1 MCKAKAVEQAR
12 LWAQRGIK
20 KSQEEAKVISSSKS
34 GANKSSSGGLK
45 TPKIDLTAGLSSS
58 FVAGSRDELKG
69 DDNDDPDAPSSHS
82 NVAPPKIVSKTS
94 LGDAWMAEAS
104 LMEAASGLAAEW
116 SQMLA
121 LAGSAVE
128 FQAQRQEEAA
138 RAQSNPDHPVARCVL
153 CYG

>member
-1 MCKAKAVEQAR
+1 M
-12 LWAQRGIK
+12 WAQRGLK
-20 KSQEEAKVISSSKS
+20 TSQEEAKVSSSSKS
-34 GANKSSSGGLK
+34 GAKTSSGGLK

-58 FVAGSRDELKG
+58 FVAGSKDEARS
-69 DDNDDPDAPSSHS
+69 DDNNDPNAPSSYS

-104 LMEAASGLAAEW
+104 LMEVASGMAAEW

-128 FQAQRQEEAA
+128 FDARRQEEAA